1 MSATA
6 IIPAGGAGHRMGL
19 NIPKQFY
26 RLAGRPVLVHT
37 LEAFHKV
44 KDISE
49 IIVVVPKDHI
59 SSTKEMVK
67 EYDLNRVS
75 AVIAGGK
82 LRQDSV
88 KAGLSRVSSNTEY
101 VVVHDGARPLVSPGL
116 IQSCLKAAQE
126 SGAAMAAIPVKDT
139 LKEVDRHKI
148 ILRTIDRSILWQ
160 AQTPQVARAEQLKE
174 AFAVSERT
182 SFIGTDEA
190 SFLELICQPVRAV
203 EGSEK
208 NIKITRSEDLLIAEA
223 ILMEKEKTSAP
234 QTFPRIGHGYDA
246 HCFAKERK
254 LILGGITIPHPLGLL
269 GHSDADVLTHAFCDA
284 ILGALGEGD
293 IGSHFPDT
301 DPQFKNIS
309 SILLL
314 EHVVQLA
321 HDKGYMVS
329 NADIT
334 IIAQKPKLAGYF
346 PVMKENLASACNT
359 KPEQINLKATTTEK
373 MGFTGREEGIS
384 CHSVVLLQAL

>member
-44 KDISE
+44 KAISD

-67 EYDLNRVS
+67 EYDLNKVS

-88 KAGLSRVSSNTEY
+88 KAGLSQTPSNTEY
-101 VVVHDGARPLVSPGL
+101 VVVHDGARPLVSPSL
-116 IQSCLKAAQE
+116 IQSCLEAAQE

-139 LKEVDRHKI
+139 LKEVDGDKN
-148 ILRTIDRSILWQ
+148 ILRTVDRSALWQ
-160 AQTPQVARAEQLKE
+160 AQTPQVAHTEQLKE
-174 AFAVSERT
+174 AFAVAERT

-190 SFLELICQPVRAV
+190 SFLELISQPMRVV

-208 NIKITRSEDLLIAEA
+208 NIKITRPEDLLIAEA
-223 ILMEKEKTSAP
+223 ILMEEEKISTP
-234 QTFPRIGHGYDA
+234 HTFPKIGHGYDA

-284 ILGALGEGD
+284 ILGALGQGD

-314 EHVVQLA
+314 EHVIQLA
-321 HDKGYMVS
+321 HKKGYLVS

-334 IIAQKPKLAGYF
+334 VIAQKPKLAGYF
-346 PVMKENLASACNT
+346 PAMKENLASACNI
-359 KPEQINLKATTTEK
+359 KPDQINLKATTTEK

-384 CHSVVLLQAL
+384 CHSVVLLQTM